1 MVCISVYGP
10 QLETRAEYR
19 MLKLIGTDAVGMST
33 VPEVIVANHLGI
45 KVVAVSVITDEC
57 DPNHL
62 RPVDIQDIMDMAAL
76 AEPKMIILFK
86 ELIKTL

>member
-1 MVCISVYGP
+1 
-10 QLETRAEYR
+10 

>member
-1 MVCISVYGP
+1 
-10 QLETRAEYR
+10 
-19 MLKLIGTDAVGMST
+19 MST

>member
-1 MVCISVYGP
+1 
-10 QLETRAEYR
+10 
-19 MLKLIGTDAVGMST
+19 LKLIGTDAVGMST

>member
-1 MVCISVYGP
+1 
-10 QLETRAEYR
+10 
-19 MLKLIGTDAVGMST
+19 LKLIGTDAVGMST

-62 RPVDIQDIMDMAAL
+62 KPVDIQDIMDMAAL